1 MNSAVRVALLG
12 PTEVRVGNEMVP
24 IAGTKLQSV
33 LALLALAAPHPVP
46 DGRLVEELWGDAQPA
61 NAANALQ
68 ALVSHLRRVL
78 GPGVIL
84 RQGYGYTLAIDPD
97 QVDAIRIERLV
108 RQGREESAR
117 GEHAVAVQ
125 RFRAALDLVRGEPFA
140 EVIDRWF
147 ARDAAARL
155 EEIALAAHEGLIDSE
170 LAMGHH
176 TEVLSTLSELVVV
189 HPLRERF
196 RAQLIVA
203 LYRCGRQADA
213 LAAYRTARD
222 YLLDELGLDPGR
234 ELRALERSVLAQD
247 PALDAPISLASPLPG
262 PASLPLALT
271 SFVGRERELKELATM
286 LHDERLVSLVGPAGV
301 GKSRLALELA
311 RGLADDQEVWFV
323 ELAPV
328 VDAGAV
334 AEAVAVAVGA
344 PERLVND
351 GRVSTAP
358 AERVTERLRDRPA
371 TVVIDNCEHV
381 AAAVADIVRQVLL
394 RCSRARVLATSREPL
409 HVDGEH
415 QIAVAPLTESEAAVL
430 FVERARAVQPHA
442 A

>member
-1 MNSAVRVALLG
+1 
-12 PTEVRVGNEMVP
+12 MVP

-78 GPGVIL
+78 GPGVIV
-84 RQGYGYTLAIDPD
+84 RQGCGYALAIDPD
-97 QVDAIRIERLV
+97 QVDAIRLERLV
-108 RQGREESAR
+108 RQGREEAAR
-117 GEHAVAVQ
+117 GEHAAPCNGSA
-125 RFRAALDLVRGEPFA
+125 RRSTWFAASRSPTL
-140 EVIDRWF
+140 IDRWF

-170 LAMGHH
+170 LAMGRHA
-176 TEVLSTLSELVVV
+176 EVLSALSELVVL

-222 YLLDELGLDPGR
+222 YLLDELGLDPGTSC
-234 ELRALERSVLAQD
+234 APWSASVLAQD
-247 PALDAPISLASPLPG
+247 PALDGTDLRSPPRCPGRPRSRSADLVRRSRTRADAS
-262 PASLPLALT
+262 SRRCCT
-271 SFVGRERELKELATM
+271 
-286 LHDERLVSLVGPAGV
+286 DERLVSLVGPAGV

-311 RGLADDQEVWFV
+311 RGLADDEEVWFV

-328 VDAGAV
+328 ADAGAV

-344 PERLVND
+344 PERSAQRPA
-351 GRVSTAP
+351 GVSTAP
-358 AERVTERLRDRPA
+358 AERVIERLA
-371 TVVIDNCEHV
+371 TAGD
-381 AAAVADIVRQVLL
+381 
-394 RCSRARVLATSREPL
+394 SS
-409 HVDGEH
+409 
-415 QIAVAPLTESEAAVL
+415 
-430 FVERARAVQPHA
+430 
-442 A
+442 